1 MPHSPAKSI
10 FRLHVISSVHTHRH
24 THTHI
29 HTSHTSI
36 HPCIHASIHPYM
48 HTYRHTDIQ
57 TYRHTDTHTHIH
69 AYRHTY
75 LPTYI
80 YIYIII
86 YIHIIYI
93 YILYVIFIRNTSL
106 TYDPERLPG
115 RCTPSARPWTP
126 KRRASLVASGTHGT
140 LPTENSLFSPRD
152 IQKYIR
158 ISTLKSLNY
167 IFKSRTIENS
177 RNLLDDA

>member
-1 MPHSPAKSI
+1 MHPY
-10 FRLHVISSVHTHRH
+10 
-24 THTHI
+24 I
-29 HTSHTSI
+29 HT
-36 HPCIHASIHPYM
+36 CI
-48 HTYRHTDIQ
+48 HTDIQ
-57 TYRHTDTHTHIH
+57 TYKHTDIQTHIH
-69 AYRHTY
+69 TYTHTCIPTCIHAYLQDYTY
-75 LPTYI
+75 LP
-80 YIYIII
+80 
-86 YIHIIYI
+86 IIYI

-140 LPTENSLFSPRD
+140 LPTANSLFSPRD

-177 RNLLDDA
+177 RNLLDDAWIL